1 MARNLIQR
9 PTQVEFEGQI
19 YANIPPE
26 ILGNNTLL
34 LQLMQTANANA
45 AGGTVERTGDK
56 VVIKPKVKR
65 NG

>member
-1 MARNLIQR
+1 MATLIQR
-9 PTQVEFEGQI
+9 PTQVQFEGQT
-19 YANIPPE
+19 YNNIPLD
-26 ILGNNTLL
+26 ILGDDTLL